1 MAVQFFQQQ
10 LDYIYFFYGL
20 AFILLATVC
29 IEMRGDPG
37 RRLPWIWLAGFG
49 LTHGIS
55 EWLDMIAQSAG
66 DSPIFAAFRLVLLTV
81 SFILLLEFGR
91 DGLSRL
97 HAFGAPDGTGAQGE
111 PSTPGGEVPGRWI
124 YIPLLIFFLLA
135 VQAGIAGLNAAA
147 RYIFGLTGGLWAA
160 WTVFQLSKIKPDD
173 QGRRRSLRLAA
184 ILLAVYALS
193 AGLMVPQASFFPAS
207 LINNTSFLT
216 ATGVPVQLVRGVLGV
231 AMAAAIWN
239 YSRQTA
245 PAVVLEMGEDVKSKY
260 FAQFLLVILAVLAA
274 GWLFTQLLG
283 QDADQTER
291 GDILSVAKVAGASLD
306 SQQVRQLTG
315 LPTDAKLPAYTA
327 LRARLIDLNQVT
339 QDMRW
344 LYLVTLKGDKVVV
357 TVDSIDSTNPNHAE
371 PGVIYTLPPR
381 ELLAVFAG
389 GQPVVAGPYTDEW
402 GSFISAYVPLRD
414 PATGRVIQVLGADV
428 NAADWQMAVG
438 KGRLAGIGITLLV
451 ALMFIGFFVVRERM
465 AATAQ
470 QIHTSEK
477 RLSGAQKLAHIGS
490 WTYLP
495 DLDQMTWSDEMFR
508 IFGVSNKNG
517 APAYPDLHRY
527 FHPRDWTRFNTL
539 NQKIVL
545 EGGGYELE
553 MRVIRPD
560 GDMRY
565 VTARAEVK
573 LTPNGGPAQ
582 IMGTL
587 QDATERKKAEEEM
600 VEWKNRY
607 DLVIASSRQ
616 LVYENDLESGTIV
629 WGSSLPDVL
638 GYAPA
643 EMKQGMELWTGLIHP
658 DDRDDAIWTW
668 ARAQSNMCGYDT
680 QYRILHKNGAYRWIH
695 DRGDFVSFG
704 PGKSTH
710 MMGVLQDITERKQ
723 AEEALRLAHAEL
735 ETANLELQK
744 ASQVKSEFLANMSHE
759 IRTPLNAII
768 GMTGL
773 LLDTPM
779 NAEQLDFAGTIRT
792 SGEVLLDLIN
802 DILDFSKIE
811 AQKLDLENRAF
822 ELRRCVEE
830 GLELIAPRAA
840 EKKLELAC
848 SLEDNLPRFIFGDV
862 TRLRQILVNLLSN
875 AVKFT
880 DEGEVVVS
888 VSGQRI
894 EKDQYQLHF
903 AVHDT
908 GLGIPPDRI
917 GRLFQS
923 FSQVDSS
930 TTRRFGG
937 TGLGL
942 AISKRLCELMGG
954 AVWVESSGEPGQGST
969 FHFTILAME
978 APDHGV
984 ASGLGPVDALA
995 GKQAADLAEKNL
1007 LIVDDNAT
1015 NRQILQRQ
1023 AQSWGMHASAVA
1035 SGPEALALIH
1045 QGAVFDAAVLD
1056 YQMPGMD
1063 GVALASAIR
1072 KEVAGQSLPL
1082 VLLTSLGYRDILRNN
1097 LDFAAFMTKP
1107 AKSSL
1112 LYNTLLGVISRTA
1125 VPEKKY
1131 AVSRPQFDREMAHHH
1146 PLHILVA
1153 EDNPV
1158 NQKVALSLLARI
1170 GYRAD
1175 VVANGQEAIE
1185 ALLRQPYD
1193 VVLMDGQMP
1202 EMDGSEAT
1210 RQIRQQISANRQPHI
1225 IAMTADALQ
1234 GDRERYLEAGMD
1246 DYISKPIRLEDLV
1259 RALTHTMPAHDDPA
1273 AGAAAPSAGPAVP
1286 VDAAAAAPAQRG
1298 GVRIDPTVLG
1308 EFRELMGDDGV
1319 QMVAGLVDLYLK
1331 DSPLL
1336 IADMRQAA
1344 GCANLDDLRRAA
1356 HTLKGNSGQVGAARL
1371 SSLCFDLEQAARN
1384 GGEVGS
1390 ETHPTGYVALIE
1402 RIQAEFD
1409 GVETEFKQ

>member
-1 MAVQFFQQQ
+1 MTRSDV
-10 LDYIYFFYGL
+10 LNL
-20 AFILLATVC
+20 AEV
-29 IEMRGDPG
+29 
-37 RRLPWIWLAGFG
+37 
-49 LTHGIS
+49 
-55 EWLDMIAQSAG
+55 SA
-66 DSPIFAAFRLVLLTV
+66 
-81 SFILLLEFGR
+81 
-91 DGLSRL
+91 
-97 HAFGAPDGTGAQGE
+97 
-111 PSTPGGEVPGRWI
+111 
-124 YIPLLIFFLLA
+124 
-135 VQAGIAGLNAAA
+135 
-147 RYIFGLTGGLWAA
+147 
-160 WTVFQLSKIKPDD
+160 
-173 QGRRRSLRLAA
+173 
-184 ILLAVYALS
+184 
-193 AGLMVPQASFFPAS
+193 
-207 LINNTSFLT
+207 
-216 ATGVPVQLVRGVLGV
+216 
-231 AMAAAIWN
+231 
-239 YSRQTA
+239 
-245 PAVVLEMGEDVKSKY
+245 
-260 FAQFLLVILAVLAA
+260 
-274 GWLFTQLLG
+274 
-283 QDADQTER
+283 
-291 GDILSVAKVAGASLD
+291 ASLD
-306 SQQVRQLTG
+306 VRQVQLLTD
-315 LPTDAKLPAYTA
+315 LTPAASQAQYAFVRAQLTQINQSTA
-327 LRARLIDLNQVT
+327 HI
-339 QDMRW
+339 RW
-344 LYLVTLKGDKVVV
+344 LYLSTLKEGRIVF
-357 TVDSIDSTNPNHAE
+357 TVDSIASDNPKHAE
-371 PGVIYTLPPR
+371 PGMPYSNPPQ
-381 ELLAVFAG
+381 ELFTVFAT
-389 GQPVVAGPYTDEW
+389 GQAAVVGPYTV
-402 GSFISAYVPLRD
+402 GGVSFISGFVPLLD
-414 PATGRVIQVLGADV
+414 PSTGKVMQVLEADI
-428 NAADWQMAVG
+428 NAADWQLAVG
-438 KGRLAGIGITLLV
+438 ESRLAGISITLLI
-451 ALMFIGFFVVRERM
+451 ALMFVGFFVLRERM
-465 AATAQ
+465 TVAAL

-477 RLSGAQKLAHIGS
+477 RLSGAQKIAHIGS

-495 DLDQMTWSDEMFR
+495 DLQQMTWSEEMFR
-508 IFGVSNKNG
+508 IFGVSDKNG
-517 APAYPDLHRY
+517 APAYLDLHRY
-527 FHPRDWTRFNTL
+527 FHPRDWVSFNTL
-539 NQKIVL
+539 NQKVVQ

-565 VTARAEVK
+565 VTVRAEVM
-573 LTPNGGPAQ
+573 LSPNGGPTLV
-582 IMGTL
+582 MGTL
-587 QDATERKKAEEEM
+587 QDGTERKKAEEEM
-600 VEWKNRY
+600 AEWKNRY

-629 WGSSLPDVL
+629 WGSSLPEVL

-658 DDRDDAIWTW
+658 DDRDDVIWTW
-668 ARAQSNMCGYDT
+668 AHAQSNMSGYDT

-695 DRGDFVSFG
+695 DRGDFVSYG

-723 AEEALRLAHAEL
+723 AEEALQVAHVEL
-735 ETANLELQK
+735 EKANVELQN
-744 ASQVKSEFLANMSHE
+744 ASQVKSQFLANMSHE

-811 AQKLDLENRAF
+811 AQKLDLENQAF

-830 GLELIAPRAA
+830 GLDLIAPRAA

-848 SLEDNLPRFIFGDV
+848 SLEDDLPRFIFGDV

-888 VSGQRI
+888 VGGQRV

-908 GLGIPPDRI
+908 GMGIPPDRI
-917 GRLFQS
+917 DRLFQS
-923 FSQVDSS
+923 FSQVDAS

-954 AVWVESSGEPGQGST
+954 TVWVESSGEAGQGST
-969 FHFTILAME
+969 FHFTILAKE

-984 ASGLGPVDALA
+984 ASGLGPVDAA
-995 GKQAADLAEKNL
+995 STVVDLAEKNL

-1015 NRQILQRQ
+1015 NRQILLRQ

-1045 QGAVFDAAVLD
+1045 QGASFDAAVLD

-1063 GVALASAIR
+1063 GVALASAMR
-1072 KEVAGQSLPL
+1072 KEEAGQSLPL
-1082 VLLTSLGYRDILRNN
+1082 VLLTSLGYRDILKNN

-1112 LYNTLLGVISRTA
+1112 LYNTLLGVITRTGLS
-1125 VPEKKY
+1125 EKKY

-1175 VVANGQEAIE
+1175 VVANGQEAID
-1185 ALLRQPYD
+1185 ALFRQPYD

-1202 EMDGSEAT
+1202 EMDGIEAT
-1210 RQIRQQISANRQPHI
+1210 RQIRRQISADRQPHI

-1234 GDRERYLEAGMD
+1234 GDRERYLAVGMN

-1259 RALTHTMPAHDDPA
+1259 RALTHTMPALEVSQPAAALDPA
-1273 AGAAAPSAGPAVP
+1273 APAD
-1286 VDAAAAAPAQRG
+1286 VDAAAAPA
-1298 GVRIDPTVLG
+1298 VRIDPAVLG
-1308 EFRELMGDDGV
+1308 EFRELMGEEGV
-1319 QMVAGLVDLYLK
+1319 QMVGGLVDLYLK

-1356 HTLKGNSGQVGAARL
+1356 HTLKGNSSQVGAARL
-1371 SSLCFDLEQAARN
+1371 SGLCFDLEQAARN

-1390 ETHPTGYVALIE
+1390 ETHPTGYAAMIE
-1402 RIQAEFD
+1402 LIQAEFE
-1409 GVETEFKQ
+1409 GVETEFKQG